1 MTSRSRFAAGSRRVH
16 GVAMR
21 TLMMTVWM
29 VYAGIACLPL
39 LPMHAEADA
48 VATRRSELRRACALA
63 TQSMEQA
70 EKMQEDLEKVTE
82 SEPLAFGYRA
92 MAEFLVGHHSYN
104 PVTKM
109 RCFTAG
115 RDLMEKAVQ
124 AAPEMTELRYLR
136 FTIQSRLPGV
146 LPYREHRYTDKE
158 HLMRFLMERR
168 KADDEEL
175 AGNIRAA
182 LLSSDL
188 CTEDEKARLRK

>member
-1 MTSRSRFAAGSRRVH
+1 
-16 GVAMR
+16 
-21 TLMMTVWM
+21 
-29 VYAGIACLPL
+29 
-39 LPMHAEADA
+39 
-48 VATRRSELRRACALA
+48 
-63 TQSMEQA
+63 
-70 EKMQEDLEKVTE
+70 
-82 SEPLAFGYRA
+82 
-92 MAEFLVGHHSYN
+92 
-104 PVTKM
+104 M

-146 LPYREHRYTDKE
+146 LPYREHRHTDKE

-188 CTEDEKARLRK
+188 CTEDEKVRLRK